1 MRKKTFGKVLNV
13 LSGTAMVIGG
23 ALLLL
28 KKDTVQGITLITAGI
43 SKMAAHELQGK
54 QITAV
59 KKEVTDINNNLLKTE
74 KSNDVK

>member
-43 SKMAAHELQGK
+43 SKMAAHELQRE